1 MAMNRIPVKTEVGA
15 DELRGRSRTLGQRH
29 RTVLLL
35 VDGRR
40 TLSDVLSLAQQ
51 AGAQPSLFDEL
62 VQMGMVKM
70 PEAGAER
77 EGRIS
82 ERGASSSGFARS
94 AQSRWPSVSP
104 AAHAGT
110 PNASLSASTLWQDGP
125 AAPAPAPEVRAAQ
138 PRPPDKAPYEIGE
151 IVPSRHPADAA
162 RALPVP
168 APRSVPVLTELR
180 SAGVP
185 AESSHTLA
193 AAPPPRVTP
202 AAVLPA
208 ALPTARAKPLATDR
222 PAAPPRAEA
231 RPRPVVTPAPTRA
244 QAVVKAALRVDRD
257 AAGSAVPSLSLRDEL
272 QGVTESPVVNVRRT
286 PGETET
292 DKLEHVRTLLFD
304 TLRIDSPIFGA
315 RMLLRLREA
324 TSRDDLIELVWAI
337 ERHLAETRHSRRE
350 MLSLH
355 RARELLGLGNTVVPD
370 E

>member
-1 MAMNRIPVKTEVGA
+1 MAMNPIPVKTEVGA

-51 AGAQPSLFDEL
+51 AGARPSLFDEL

-70 PEAGAER
+70 PEAGADR

-94 AQSRWPSVSP
+94 ASSRWPSVSP
-104 AAHAGT
+104 AAQAGP
-110 PNASLSASTLWQDGP
+110 PNASLSASTLWQHGP
-125 AAPAPAPEVRAAQ
+125 ATPAPAPEVQAQ
-138 PRPPDKAPYEIGE
+138 PRLPDSAPYDIGD
-151 IVPSRHPADAA
+151 IVPSRHPPEAA
-162 RALPVP
+162 PALPAP
-168 APRSVPVLTELR
+168 APRSVPVLTDSR
-180 SAGVP
+180 SAAV
-185 AESSHTLA
+185 SA
-193 AAPPPRVTP
+193 ALSRAP
-202 AAVLPA
+202 AAVPLPRA
-208 ALPTARAKPLATDR
+208 APAPALPTVRAKPLATDR
-222 PAAPPRAEA
+222 PAAPPRVEA
-231 RPRPVVTPAPTRA
+231 RPRPVVAPAPTRA
-244 QAVVKAALRVDRD
+244 PAVVKAALRVDRD
-257 AAGSAVPSLSLRDEL
+257 AAGAAVPSLSLRDEL
-272 QGVTESPVVNVRRT
+272 QGVAESPVVNVRRT

-292 DKLEHVRTLLFD
+292 DKLEHVRSLLFD

-324 TSRDDLIELVWAI
+324 TARDDLIELVWAI